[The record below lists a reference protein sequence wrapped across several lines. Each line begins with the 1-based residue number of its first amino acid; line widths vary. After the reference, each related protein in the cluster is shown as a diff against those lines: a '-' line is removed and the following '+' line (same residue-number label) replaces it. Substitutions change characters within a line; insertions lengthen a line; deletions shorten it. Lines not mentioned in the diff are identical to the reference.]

1 MDFLALEQI
10 EPRLAAYRP
19 DEVSQR
25 VAPRRAAVAAVLRYD
40 GASPQVL
47 LMKRVERQTDRWS
60 GHVSFPGG
68 RAEPEDATLV
78 HTAIRET
85 REELGVDLS
94 QTARRIG
101 QLDDTM
107 AVARGKVIPMAIRP
121 YVFVQTE
128 AAEVILESRA
138 FPPRRAAAM
147 QHALT
152 RSRVDHA
159 GRRKK
164 VFLNHGGDLRYALR
178 IRRLPLRRFHF
189 AVARRRRCV

>member
-1 MDFLALEQI
+1 MALEQI

-128 AAEVILESRA
+128 AAEVILGDEAESH
-138 FPPRRAAAM
+138 FW
-147 QHALT
+147 
-152 RSRVDHA
+152 
-159 GRRKK
+159 
-164 VFLNHGGDLRYALR
+164 
-178 IRRLPLRRFHF
+178 LPLDQVASGALDDTMTYKLGPVPMQFPCWRWGGYTIWGLTHKMLTGFVKVVRR
-189 AVARRRRCV
+189 